1 MIKSKINIFLFPV
14 FLLFC
19 VIGASSCDNW
29 ERYVVYIEN
38 QTPYDMTISLSEECG
53 CFCEYKGEMINL
65 KEQSGKVRVESGK
78 TILWGYV
85 GAMHYITDIDDS
97 GFNPLWY
104 YIESITIG
112 DTELDSSVWRNREL
126 WKCYYKDYE
135 ARYTLTV
142 DERLLDINKD

>member
-29 ERYVVYIEN
+29 ERYVFYIEN

-85 GAMHYITDIDDS
+85 GAMHYITDIDDRDQS
-97 GFNPLWY
+97 
-104 YIESITIG
+104 
-112 DTELDSSVWRNREL
+112 R
-126 WKCYYKDYE
+126 
-135 ARYTLTV
+135 TV
-142 DERLLDINKD
+142 LK